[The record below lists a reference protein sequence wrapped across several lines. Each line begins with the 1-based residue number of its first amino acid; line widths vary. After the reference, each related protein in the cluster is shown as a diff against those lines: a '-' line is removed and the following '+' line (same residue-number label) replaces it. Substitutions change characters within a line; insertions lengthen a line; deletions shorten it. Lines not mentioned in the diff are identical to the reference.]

1 MAKAGNLDPSK
12 PIAFVKNKDGT
23 TSTVR
28 TISAN
33 FGDGEV
39 VIPTVH
45 PDGFIM
51 SNKEAIDR
59 YKKTGENFG
68 TFDTTDE
75 ANAYATELHNSQA
88 KLIDLKDTY
97 KKEIY

>member
-1 MAKAGNLDPSK
+1 MAMAKAGNLDPSK

-33 FGDGEV
+33 FGGGEV

-59 YKKTGENFG
+59 RKQVKTL
-68 TFDTTDE
+68 
-75 ANAYATELHNSQA
+75 ALLILLMKQMPMQQSCIIV
-88 KLIDLKDTY
+88 KLS
-97 KKEIY
+97 